1 MGRPKN
7 CLQKKIKWAI
17 VFHYDDKPD
26 QVKLYRTAR
35 DIHEELNIT
44 PDRLYYLH
52 NDQKLHTHH
61 KLRRTRALLKRMT
74 ITKIK
79 NATELQKILSSVY

>member
-7 CLQKKIKWAI
+7 CLQKKINWAI

-26 QVKLYRTAR
+26 QVKLYTTAKEINK
-35 DIHEELNIT
+35 DLNIT
-44 PDRLYYLH
+44 TDRLYYLT
-52 NDQKLHTHH
+52 NDQKRHTHH
-61 KLRRTRALLKRMT
+61 KLRRTRELFKKMT

-79 NATELQKILSSVY
+79 NAVELQKILSSIY